1 MAGLEFLSAS
11 VFPPGISSFSQAAGS
26 GLITAGEVCDRAERG
41 GRGGGP
47 QAFLA
52 FVLHISEL
60 LELRVFTE
68 EVKENDG

>member
-41 GRGGGP
+41 GGP

>member
-1 MAGLEFLSAS
+1 MHVWPDWSSCLHLFFLLGYPPSPRPLALGSALQGRY
-11 VFPPGISSFSQAAGS
+11 VTGQN
-26 GLITAGEVCDRAERG
+26 AGE
-41 GRGGGP
+41 P
-47 QAFLA
+47 QAFLV

>member
-1 MAGLEFLSAS
+1 MHVWPDWSSCLHLFFLLGY
-11 VFPPGISSFSQAAGS
+11 PPSPRPLALGSSLQ
-26 GLITAGEVCDRAERG
+26 
-41 GRGGGP
+41 GRYVTGQNAGGP